1 MSQYLVSVLIPTLL
15 ERKDKFK
22 SLLDKIEIQIEENN
36 LQDKVEILSI
46 CDNRNIKL
54 SEKRNRMQ
62 QMAQGKY
69 FFHLDDDDTIAD
81 DYFNTVCKVIIEL
94 ENKDNLPDVIT
105 YDQFC
110 KVNGDEF
117 IVSGSFGCGCMGL
130 VPTGF
135 NKKKVKTFT
144 RLPWQYSLWNREKYA
159 KIWRTDSDTNAREDQ
174 NWLKKVYLDYPE
186 SQTHIDKILHY
197 YYYGTDGIPTTCQ

>member
-69 FFHLDDDDTIAD
+69 FFHLDDDDTISD
-81 DYFNTVCKVIIEL
+81 DYFSTTCKVIESI
-94 ENKDNLPDVIT
+94 KGDLPDVIT

-117 IVSGSFGCGCMGL
+117 IVSASLGCGCMGL
-130 VPTGF
+130 VHTGI
-135 NKKKVKTFT
+135 NKKKLKTFT

-174 NWLKKVYLDYPE
+174 NWLKKIYLEYPDT
-186 SQTHIDKILHY
+186 QLHIDKILHY
-197 YYYGTDGIPTTCQ
+197 YYFGTDGIPTTCQ

>member
-36 LQDKVEILSI
+36 LQDKVEVLSI

-69 FFHLDDDDTIAD
+69 FFHLDDDDTISD
-81 DYFNTVCKVIIEL
+81 DYFITTCKVIESI
-94 ENKDNLPDVIT
+94 KGDLPDVIT

-117 IVSGSFGCGCMGL
+117 IVSASLGCGCMGL
-130 VPTGF
+130 VGTMH
-135 NKKKVKTFT
+135 KAKIFT
-144 RLPWQYSLWNREKYA
+144 RLPWQYHLWNREKYA

-174 NWLKKVYLDYPE
+174 NWLKKIYMEYPE
-186 SQTHIDKILHY
+186 SQIHIDKILHY
-197 YYYGTDGIPTTCQ
+197 YFFGTDGVASTCQ

>member
-36 LQDKVEILSI
+36 LQDKVEVLSI

-69 FFHLDDDDTIAD
+69 FFHLDDDDTISD
-81 DYFNTVCKVIIEL
+81 DYFITTCKVIESI
-94 ENKDNLPDVIT
+94 KGDLPDVIT

-117 IVSGSFGCGCMGL
+117 IVSASLGCGCMGL
-130 VPTGF
+130 VGTMH
-135 NKKKVKTFT
+135 KAKIFT
-144 RLPWQYSLWNREKYA
+144 RLPWQYHLWNREKYA

-174 NWLKKVYLDYPE
+174 NWLKKIYLEYPE
-186 SQTHIDKILHY
+186 TQTHIDKILHY
-197 YYYGTDGIPTTCQ
+197 YYFGTDGIPTTCQ